1 MTFRRP
7 FVLFAACLAAAL
19 PAAGLNGH
27 FLHGAG
33 ATSSALGGVGT
44 GLPTDALNALNTNP
58 ALLCALSGTD
68 VEVGV
73 ELIYGAP
80 EVDSTAGPFSGTTED
95 DTGLQPIPAFGWGR
109 HDAGKKIAFG
119 MGAIGLAGFTTDYP
133 QDSRNPV
140 LAPQPVGFGRVSSEY
155 SYLKVP
161 FSLAY
166 QATPKLAI
174 GASLVFGYA
183 QLSANA
189 APFAAPDCAR
199 NGCFYPVADK
209 KGAFGQGFQVGVFY
223 QATPEWSL
231 GAAYSS
237 EVSFEDFEYNS
248 AHANPSL
255 PNFGTA
261 RKFDFNVD
269 SPAIASV
276 GLGWRP
282 NSKLSVGLD
291 ARWIGY
297 DGVAG
302 LGTFGFNPDGS
313 IQGFGWDDIMVYAV
327 GLEYRPSSKLALR
340 AGYNKSESPIVSSR
354 ALASLPAPAVFEQL
368 VSVGASVDLG
378 AGMRLDLGYYHDF
391 EGEVSGP
398 LLGPTGP
405 IPGTSV
411 THRNSADSVVL
422 TFGFRH

>member
-1 MTFRRP
+1 MSVRKP
-7 FVLFAACLAAAL
+7 LLLFVACLAAAL

-33 ATSSALGGVGT
+33 ATSSALGGAGT
-44 GLPTDALNALNTNP
+44 GLPTDVLNALNNNP
-58 ALLCALSGTD
+58 ALLCAVEGT
-68 VEVGV
+68 EAELGV

-80 EVDSTAGPFSGTTED
+80 EVDSSAGPFSGSTED
-95 DTGLQPIPAFGWGR
+95 DTGLQPIPAFGLGR
-109 HDAGKKIAFG
+109 HTPGKKVAFG

-133 QDSRNPV
+133 QDPTNPV
-140 LAPQPVGFGRVSSEY
+140 LAPQPFGFGRVSSEY

-161 FSLAY
+161 FTIAY
-166 QATPKLAI
+166 QATPKLAL

-189 APFAAPDCAR
+189 APFAAPDCGP

-209 KGAFGQGFQVGVFY
+209 KGAYGQGLQVGLFY
-223 QATPEWSL
+223 QATPEWSV

-248 AHANPSL
+248 AHANPAL
-255 PNFGTA
+255 PNFGTV
-261 RKFDFNVD
+261 RSFDFNVD

-282 NSKLSVGLD
+282 DPDWSIGLD
-291 ARWIGY
+291 VRWIGY
-297 DGVAG
+297 DGVDG

-313 IQGFGWDDIMVYAV
+313 IQGFGWDDITVYALGV
-327 GLEYRPSSKLALR
+327 EYRPSPKLALR
-340 AGYNKSESPIVSSR
+340 AGYNKSESPIVSAR

-368 VSVGASVDLG
+368 VSVGAGIDLG
-378 AGMRLDLGYYHDF
+378 GGLALDLGYYHDF

-398 LLGPTGP
+398 LFGPAGP
-405 IPGTSV
+405 IPGTSI
-411 THRNSADSVVL
+411 TQRNSADSVVL
-422 TFGFRH
+422 TFAFHH